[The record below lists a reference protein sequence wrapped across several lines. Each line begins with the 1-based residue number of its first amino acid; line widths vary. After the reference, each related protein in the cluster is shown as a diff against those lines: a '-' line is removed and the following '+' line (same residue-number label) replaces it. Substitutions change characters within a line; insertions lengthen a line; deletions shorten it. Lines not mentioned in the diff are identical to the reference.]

1 MRDSWKYK
9 TVAVPLG
16 TAGVVRPRTVPDLDD
31 LLDAGSEGWEA
42 CGWIPVPPGTEVPPG
57 TLGWVL
63 LKRRG

>member
-16 TAGVVRPRTVPDLDD
+16 TAGVVRQRPVPELGE
-31 LLDAGSEGWEA
+31 LLDAGAEGWEA
-42 CGWIPVPPGTEVPPG
+42 CGWIPAPSGVDLGNG
-57 TLGWVL
+57 ALGWVL